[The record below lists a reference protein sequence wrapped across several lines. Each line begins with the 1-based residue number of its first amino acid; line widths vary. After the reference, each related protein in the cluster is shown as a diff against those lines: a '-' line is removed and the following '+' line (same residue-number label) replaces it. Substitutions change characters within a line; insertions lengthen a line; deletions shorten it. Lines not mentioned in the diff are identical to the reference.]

1 MKSDTTT
8 AALNFILAALVILGV
23 VFALLSIM
31 RARELRAVTPVA
43 MQVNS
48 KMLMIQSLVGD
59 VNNYN
64 QQAKSPEVTRML
76 QTFQAKISTLK

>member
-8 AALNFILAALVILGV
+8 TVLNFVLAALVILGV
-23 VFALLSIM
+23 VFAILAM
-31 RARELRAVTPVA
+31 QRTGQLRAVTPVA

-48 KMLMIQSLVGD
+48 RMMMVQSLVAD

-64 QQAKSPEVTRML
+64 QQAKSPEITRLL
-76 QTFQAKISTLK
+76 QNLQSQLSTLK